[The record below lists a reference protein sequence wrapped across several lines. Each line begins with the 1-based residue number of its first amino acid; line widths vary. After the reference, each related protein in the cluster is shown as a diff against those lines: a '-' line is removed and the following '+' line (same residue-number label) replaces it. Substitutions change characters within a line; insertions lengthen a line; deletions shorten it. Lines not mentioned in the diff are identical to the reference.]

1 MVSIKRIVFSI
12 RICLFY
18 YGHEKASL
26 SILFS
31 YVKLHNCNEQY
42 EKMKWSRNGLEWK
55 KIQSTRNIYKHW
67 EWIFIPL
74 AHFTLGLSIC
84 NIYKN
89 HPKWMRKKTCSKED
103 QKLFKQKTINT
114 SYICAECKQWTLIN
128 SIEKNS
134 WAMCICWLAFR
145 TVEWAVSII
154 KNILACEHKHKQWTH
169 WGTLSWMNHCH
180 INCIVL

>member
-1 MVSIKRIVFSI
+1 MF
-12 RICLFY
+12 
-18 YGHEKASL
+18 
-26 SILFS
+26 IL
-31 YVKLHNCNEQY
+31 L
-42 EKMKWSRNGLEWK
+42 WPWNG
-55 KIQSTRNIYKHW
+55 ITFNF
-67 EWIFIPL
+67 IFICEITQLQWTIRENEMKPKWFGMEENPVNAKYL
-74 AHFTLGLSIC
+74 QTLRVNLYTSCAFYSRLSIC

-134 WAMCICWLAFR
+134 WAMCICWLAFW